1 MFIPTILHTTIEF
14 EACSSPKSVIVGSGP
29 LLGDINAKIPLE
41 PLFAPAL
48 PPDHRAVG
56 KSENLWGVEKT
67 GDEGG
72 QNPQL
77 PTC

>member
-48 PPDHRAVG
+48 PPDHWAVG
-56 KSENLWGVEKT
+56 KSENLWGLRKRGMKGART
-67 GDEGG
+67 H
-72 QNPQL
+72 NYQL
-77 PTC
+77 M

>member
-1 MFIPTILHTTIEF
+1 MFIPTNILHTTIEF

-56 KSENLWGVEKT
+56 KSENLWG
-67 GDEGG
+67 
-72 QNPQL
+72 PQIR
-77 PTC
+77 